1 MEIVCQPTFDLD
13 NNKLSKSS
21 KQNNFLPETIFTNKK
36 PKNIYSDIFQ
46 YHNKTYDSNEDVGLS
61 VNNFFLNYSYY
72 EKTYENNKIVLDEI
86 KRLKVI
92 NIFKNSF
99 SDFKQK
105 YQNKINFN
113 TEAEEDGYKV
123 MFYEIL
129 RSKLFDG
136 LLANYLFEI
145 LCEISQFC
153 YNAYNEPKINE
164 IFKKYEIHKDWLYEF
179 NRFYYYR
186 NYGEGFAVF
195 TMWVEAKN
203 INNEKLEL
211 NTYLSQIKNLKK
223 KEF

>member
-1 MEIVCQPTFDLD
+1 MEVIYHSSFDLD
-13 NNKLSKSS
+13 NNQLSKSG
-21 KQNNFLPETIFTNKK
+21 KQNDFLPETIFTNNELKK
-36 PKNIYSDIFQ
+36 IYNDIEN

-72 EKTYENNKIVLDEI
+72 KTTYENNKIVLDEI

-92 NIFKNSF
+92 SIFKNSF

-105 YQNKINFN
+105 YQNKINFD
-113 TEAEEDGYKV
+113 TDAVVDGYKV

-129 RSKLFDG
+129 RSDLFDG

-145 LCEISQFC
+145 LCEISKFC
-153 YNAYNEPKINE
+153 YNAYNKPKINE

-186 NYGEGFAVF
+186 KDGKGFTIF
-195 TMWVEAKN
+195 TSWVKTKN
-203 INNEKLEL
+203 MKSERLDLDDYL
-211 NTYLSQIKNLKK
+211 NKVKNWKI
-223 KEF
+223 F